1 MPVLSSLQMIAYKKW
16 DRVVG
21 KNMEGFLTNRNILFV
36 MIEVITFL
44 KSRTLFE
51 FNKFNF
57 VILIWQK
64 IGGFSG

>member
-51 FNKFNF
+51 FNKL
-57 VILIWQK
+57 IL
-64 IGGFSG
+64 